1 MYVEN
6 HIFGSLFGS
15 PRGSQPPGAPL
26 PDLAHDRRLAR
37 EVAGEVAKLGATS
50 GDQVFDTAGWS
61 RKAKEN
67 PS

>member
-1 MYVEN
+1 MAPQGEAKPVT
-6 HIFGSLFGS
+6 
-15 PRGSQPPGAPL
+15 PPGAPL